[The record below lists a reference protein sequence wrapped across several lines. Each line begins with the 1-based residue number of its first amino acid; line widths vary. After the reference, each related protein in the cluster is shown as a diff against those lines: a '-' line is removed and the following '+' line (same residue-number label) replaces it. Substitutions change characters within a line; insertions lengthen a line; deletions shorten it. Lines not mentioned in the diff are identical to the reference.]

1 MYSFVID
8 HEKEMKIQLLN
19 AVMLRGLGPC
29 SSKYEKIRQMFFCG
43 FKNFHVHTYPC
54 SNRICPST
62 RIRHVIEFILLPR
75 TPLGILATEHVS

>member
-29 SSKYEKIRQMFFCG
+29 SSKYEKIRQMFLCG
-43 FKNFHVHTYPC
+43 FKNFHVHTYADP
-54 SNRICPST
+54 NRICPST
-62 RIRHVIEFILLPR
+62 RIRIFLIRQIFLYMDSLEYSRPIV
-75 TPLGILATEHVS
+75 

>member
-29 SSKYEKIRQMFFCG
+29 SSKYEKIRQMFLCG

-62 RIRHVIEFILLPR
+62 RIRHVTEFILLPR
-75 TPLGILATEHVS
+75 TPLGILSREHVS